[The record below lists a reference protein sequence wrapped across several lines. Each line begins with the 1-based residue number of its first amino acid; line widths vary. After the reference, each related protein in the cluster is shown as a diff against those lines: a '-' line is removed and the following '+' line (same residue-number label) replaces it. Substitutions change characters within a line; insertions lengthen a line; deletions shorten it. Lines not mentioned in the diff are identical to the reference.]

1 MLLYVIVYDIPCD
14 KRRRKVAELLAGY
27 GQRVQFS
34 VFECVLNA
42 VLFGELR
49 RRLKRR
55 VKLDEDRVRFYPMS
69 GHTAGQIEVWGGPE
83 VLQPPGSTIV

>member
-14 KRRRKVAELLAGY
+14 KRRRKVAELLVGY

-34 VFECVLNA
+34 VFEYVLDDR
-42 VLFGELR
+42 LLGELR
-49 RRLKRR
+49 RRLKQR
-55 VKLDEDRVRFYPMS
+55 VDLDKDRVRFYPMS
-69 GHTAGQIEVWGGPE
+69 GHTAGRVEVWGGPE